1 LTGRPAL
8 SVFIPAYD
16 EAVRLPAALGHLFD
30 IELPGVATAL
40 GYRLAEVPVS
50 WVGVSRS
57 TVRLCREAG
66 QMMQDFLRSRRQLR
80 AKMCARPDGTED
92 LQ

>member
-8 SVFIPAYD
+8 SIFIPAYE
-16 EAVRLPAALGHLFD
+16 EAARLPAALGRLFD
-30 IELPGVATAL
+30 IELPGIA
-40 GYRLAEVPVS
+40 GVPVS
-50 WVGVSRS
+50 WFGVSRS

-66 QMMQDFLRSRRQLR
+66 RMMQDFLRSHRQPR
-80 AKMCARPDGTED
+80 AKVCARPDGTED